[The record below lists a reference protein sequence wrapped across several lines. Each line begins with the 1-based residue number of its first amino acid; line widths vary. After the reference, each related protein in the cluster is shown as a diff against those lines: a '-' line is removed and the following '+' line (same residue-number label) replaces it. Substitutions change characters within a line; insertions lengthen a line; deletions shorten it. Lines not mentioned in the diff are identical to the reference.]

1 MKEVTKVPGY
11 AASSSDKLWA
21 RDPELHA
28 VVYLLRIINEY
39 YESRNEKTHS
49 WLVTF
54 QVGITPMK
62 HGF

>member
-1 MKEVTKVPGY
+1 MKEVTKVLDY
-11 AASSSDKLWA
+11 AVSSSDKPWG
-21 RDPELHA
+21 RDLELHA
-28 VVYLLRIINEY
+28 VVYLSRIMNKY
-39 YESRNEKTHS
+39 SESRNEKAHS